1 MKHKIKNIYLGH
13 AIGDALVLATEF
25 MSKTE
30 IAKNYTGGIYNYND
44 IVSDDVM
51 VAVIDEGGMLCGKS
65 LFDKFRTWKF
75 YENDRK
81 LIVYK

>member
-1 MKHKIKNIYLGH
+1 MIKVNRINLG
-13 AIGDALVLATEF
+13 D
-25 MSKTE
+25 
-30 IAKNYTGGIYNYND
+30 YTINNV
-44 IVSDDVM
+44 I